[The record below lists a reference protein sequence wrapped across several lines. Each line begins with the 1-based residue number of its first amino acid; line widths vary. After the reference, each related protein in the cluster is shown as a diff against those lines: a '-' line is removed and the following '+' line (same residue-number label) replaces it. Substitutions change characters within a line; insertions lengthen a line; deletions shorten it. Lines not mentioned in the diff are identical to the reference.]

1 MTEVARRDPERWGL
15 DDMPLL
21 VAEARASGDQPLEAE
36 VLRRYGFA
44 VPTDAALDAIVAC
57 SPRGVLELGAG
68 TGHWAALL
76 ARRGVD
82 VVAYDVA
89 PPPSPANLWFAGVQ
103 PWHHVHPGDER
114 VVEECAERSLLL
126 VWPTRNETWASDAVD
141 RYHAAGGHHVVFV
154 GEGPGGRTGDSGFHA
169 RLGETDGCIAC
180 TYGVA
185 DTACTC
191 GIDAHWTRTRDDAA
205 PLARRGNRAARV
217 RPARA
222 EERSSRGAGDG
233 VIVEH
238 PSRRP
243 GSGCGASGAPPCT
256 DPPARWGSAAV

>member
-1 MTEVARRDPERWGL
+1 MLTEVAGRDPERWGI
-15 DDMPLL
+15 DDMPQL
-21 VAEARASGDQPLEAE
+21 VAEAGASGDQPLEIE

-57 SPRGVLELGAG
+57 SPRGVLDLGAG

-82 VVAYDVA
+82 VVAYDVE
-89 PPPSPANLWFAGVQ
+89 PPPSLANTWFAGVQ
-103 PWHHVHPGDER
+103 PWHQVHRGDER
-114 VVEECAERSLLL
+114 VVEECPERSLLL

-141 RYHAAGGHHVVFV
+141 RYHAAGGHHIVFV

-169 RLGETDGCIAC
+169 RLGETDTCIAC

-191 GIDAHWTRTRDDAA
+191 GIEAHWTRSSRTMLPAWHGADTA
-205 PLARRGNRAARV
+205 LYV
-217 RPARA
+217 YEPARA
-222 EERSSRGAGDG
+222 AEPRSSWRRRQRQR
-233 VIVEH
+233 H
-238 PSRRP
+238 P
-243 GSGCGASGAPPCT
+243 
-256 DPPARWGSAAV
+256 